1 MVKNPGLQTLVFSPA
16 RLIGNVMAS
25 LAGRTMTRRAWAYV
39 DAVDAKGEESHGR
52 LVRNWEI
59 DSGHHIMNTEEG
71 KKVEA
76 MLWSET
82 MEELE
87 RVAGV
92 RAFLG
97 VQQQ

>member
-1 MVKNPGLQTLVFSPA
+1 MQIFKELKSILT
-16 RLIGNVMAS
+16 
-25 LAGRTMTRRAWAYV
+25 TRR
-39 DAVDAKGEESHGR
+39 
-52 LVRNWEI
+52 
-59 DSGHHIMNTEEG
+59 GHHMMNTEEG

-76 MLWSET
+76 KLWSET

>member
-1 MVKNPGLQTLVFSPA
+1 M
-16 RLIGNVMAS
+16 
-25 LAGRTMTRRAWAYV
+25 
-39 DAVDAKGEESHGR
+39 
-52 LVRNWEI
+52 
-59 DSGHHIMNTEEG
+59 MNTEEG

-76 MLWSET
+76 KLWSET